1 MGGVLQSLNPRVP
14 GGGPT
19 WGSQPPSRPNCSHM
33 GTPRAPFCPP
43 VVLMRAAAVS
53 ECPCPH
59 SVRRMGSPWF
69 LSTPQPQT
77 CPCMAVL
84 VVPQPPVS
92 PGASLYGGPSCS
104 MSSPVSPGVS
114 PYGGPSCSMSP
125 PVSPAVSPYGGPSCS
140 MSPPSV
146 PRGVLTGRSPQ
157 SLCPSPSLLPKGG
170 VPTLCPPPPR
180 RVLGWRGCGAAL
192 RAARGIPCATPPA
205 RRSCS
210 CGATRWQPWAR
221 APARCCRSCPRS
233 RASPSVTSTS
243 VSPPRPSR
251 VPAPG

>member
-1 MGGVLQSLNPRVP
+1 MEVWGMLSEFGVSGRLGGVLQSLNPRVP

-43 VVLMRAAAVS
+43 VVLTRAAAVS
-53 ECPCPH
+53 ECPYPH
-59 SVRRMGSPWF
+59 SVCRMGSPWF

-125 PVSPAVSPYGGPSCS
+125 P
-140 MSPPSV
+140 
-146 PRGVLTGRSPQ
+146 RGVLTGRSPQ
-157 SLCPSPSLLPKGG
+157 SLFPPPFSLPKGG
-170 VPTLCPPPPR
+170 VPTLCPLPP
-180 RVLGWRGCGAAL
+180 GGSSAGGAAGPHSGLHVGFPAQLRRREDRAAAEPPVGSHGRGRL
-192 RAARGIPCATPPA
+192 RAAAGAVRGAEL
-205 RRSCS
+205 RH
-210 CGATRWQPWAR
+210 QL
-221 APARCCRSCPRS
+221 PRH
-233 RASPSVTSTS
+233 R
-243 VSPPRPSR
+243 
-251 VPAPG
+251 

>member
-1 MGGVLQSLNPRVP
+1 MEVWGMLSEFVVSGRLGGVLQSLNPRVP

-59 SVRRMGSPWF
+59 SVPRMGSPWF

-125 PVSPAVSPYGGPSCS
+125 P
-140 MSPPSV
+140 
-146 PRGVLTGRSPQ
+146 RGVLTGRSPQ
-157 SLCPSPSLLPKGG
+157 SLFPPPFSLPKGG
-170 VPTLCPPPPR
+170 GPHSLPPPPR

-192 RAARGIPCATPPA
+192 RAARGIPCATPRA